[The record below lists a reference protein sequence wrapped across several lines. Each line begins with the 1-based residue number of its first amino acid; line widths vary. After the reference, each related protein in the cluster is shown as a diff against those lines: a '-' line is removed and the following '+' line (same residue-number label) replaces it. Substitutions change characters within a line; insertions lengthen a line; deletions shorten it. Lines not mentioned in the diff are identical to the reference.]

1 MHTSTF
7 SMKILIN
14 QIIKHVL
21 CMSSFRV
28 FPLPFNGMTDVAHPY
43 RGLSHFSLIPSVEK
57 LGLLRSILIYI
68 YIYIY
73 ISCFEP
79 GSSHE

>member
-1 MHTSTF
+1 
-7 SMKILIN
+7 
-14 QIIKHVL
+14 
-21 CMSSFRV
+21 MSSFRV

-68 YIYIY
+68 YIYHVLNRGHHMND
-73 ISCFEP
+73 P
-79 GSSHE
+79 QQGLSHLSLFIKYCILSLLS